1 MAELDLPSRDF
12 SAAHAAPDQPN
23 AAISA
28 FAALC
33 AARFGHKLLTV
44 FAWDAG
50 DDLCAR
56 IWSNQPEKYPFPATK
71 RMGPTQWGD
80 AVLRE
85 RRSWCGP
92 TRKEIREA
100 FFDHELIESLGC
112 GACLSA
118 PVVWQDRVIGAVSV
132 LDAEGAYSQADAD
145 ELGHMTWTLI
155 PALLAHRL
163 ENRGQQLPA
172 GKETS

>member
-1 MAELDLPSRDF
+1 MADLTLSSTTF
-12 SAAHAAPDQPN
+12 SAAHAAADQPN

-28 FAALC
+28 FAAVC
-33 AARFGHKLLTV
+33 ASRFGLKLLTV

-50 DDLCAR
+50 DDLCTR
-56 IWSNQPEKYPFPATK
+56 IWSNQPEKYPVPATK

-80 AVLRE
+80 TVLRE

-92 TRKEIREA
+92 TRQEIRAA
-100 FFDHELIESLGC
+100 FFDHALIESLGC

-132 LDAEGAYSQADAD
+132 LDAEGSYRQADAD
-145 ELGHMTWTLI
+145 DLGHMTWALV

-163 ENRGQQLPA
+163 EPA
-172 GKETS
+172 GHPLPDRKDTR